1 MLAIDTNIVVRLIVD
16 DDHEQC
22 LRAKDL
28 ITNYPVFVSNTV
40 LLECEW
46 VLRSAYGL
54 DPSDFIEAFRDFFG
68 IANVNLEDPRL
79 VATALSWHESGMD
92 FADAMHLGRAE
103 GCEAFVSFDKGL
115 AKTAANVSRMRVR
128 AP

>member
-1 MLAIDTNIVVRLIVD
+1 VLAIDTNVIVRLVVD
-16 DDHEQC
+16 DDHEQF
-22 LRAKDL
+22 LRANRL
-28 ITNYPVFVSNTV
+28 ISNHPVFVSITV

-54 DPSDFIEAFRDFFG
+54 GVSDFVDTFRDFAG
-68 IANVNLEDPRL
+68 LANVTLEDPKL
-79 VATALSWHESGMD
+79 AATALNWHEKGMD

-103 GCEAFVSFDKGL
+103 GLEAFVSFDKWL
-115 AKTAANVSRMRVR
+115 AKAAGKASAIEVR